1 MAAIRKP
8 FQGIWNVVRFNWHF
22 YLLSIGFVFG
32 ILTLNRLL
40 PEPYHVFGNILVA
53 FFIIIITISLLV
65 TFYVYDLSDLYKLDW
80 LDEFDTQ
87 KNLKIANINAGFDE
101 TSALL
106 VDKFSNARLSAF
118 DFYDPSKHTEISIK
132 RARKAYPP
140 FPNTRQIDTSTIP
153 NMDAD
158 ILFLI
163 LSAHE
168 IRNEEERN
176 IFFNGL
182 RKTLNSEGRIIMVE
196 HLRDFPNFLAYNIG
210 ALHFISKKSWYRI
223 FENSGLVVLRE
234 VKITPFITVFTLK

>member
-8 FQGIWNVVRFNWHF
+8 LQGIWNVIRFNWHF

-32 ILTLNRLL
+32 ILIFNRLL
-40 PEPYHVFGNILVA
+40 PELYHIFGNTMVA
-53 FFIIIITISLLV
+53 FLVIMTTISILV
-65 TFYVYDLSDLYKLDW
+65 TFYVYDLSDLYKLAW

-101 TSALL
+101 TSVLL
-106 VDKFSNARLSAF
+106 VDKFSNARLSVF

-140 FPNTRQIDTSTIP
+140 FPNTQQIDTSVIP
-153 NMDAD
+153 IMDAD
-158 ILFLI
+158 IIFLI

-176 IFFNGL
+176 IFFNEL
-182 RKTLNSEGRIIMVE
+182 RKTLNSEGRIIVVE
-196 HLRDFPNFLAYNIG
+196 HLRNLPNFLAYNIG
-210 ALHFISKKSWYRI
+210 AFHFISKKSWYRT
-223 FENSGLVVLRE
+223 FENSSLVVLRE
-234 VKITPFITVFTLK
+234 VMITPFITVFTLK